1 MCGVNKMD
9 LFSFVND
16 NKSAPLADR
25 MRPRNFDEF
34 FGQEHIVGKGRLLR
48 RAIEADRLSSCIF
61 YGPPGVGKT
70 SLAWIIANM
79 CSAHFEKLNAV
90 TAGVNEVRDIIKAAQ
105 ERQKLY
111 NKSTVLLLDECHRW
125 SKAQSD
131 ALLPALEDGTIRL
144 IGSTT
149 ENPYI
154 SLTRALVSRC
164 RIFEFKHLTK
174 EDIKNALIKALNDK
188 ERGFGYMDIKID
200 SDALDHIVSVSSGDV
215 RSSLNALELAVLTTK
230 PDKDGNIVITMEIAE
245 ESIQKPVV
253 HIDESLFYDMLSAF
267 CKSLR
272 GSCPDAAVFWAMKL
286 IEGGID
292 PRIIARRMI
301 AHASEDVGL
310 ADPMALLQAIASM
323 DAVEKLGY
331 PECRLALT
339 QAIIYICTAPKSNA
353 VVMALDGAVNDAR
366 VNVTVPNHLS
376 DSHYSGHELLNKGV
390 GYLYPHDFPQHYVEQ
405 QYMPDEI
412 KDKKYYYP
420 SDMGYEK
427 RISEKL
433 KDAKHY

>member
-1 MCGVNKMD
+1 MMD
-9 LFSFVND
+9 LFSLANE

-70 SLAWIIANM
+70 SLASIVANM

-90 TAGVNEVRDIIKAAQ
+90 TAGIGEVRDIIKEA
-105 ERQKLY
+105 EDRQKLY
-111 NKSTVLLLDECHRW
+111 NKGTILLLDECHRW
-125 SKAQSD
+125 SKTQSD
-131 ALLPALEDGTIRL
+131 ALLPAIENGTIRL

-164 RIFEFKHLTK
+164 RVFEFKHLSN
-174 EDIKNALIKALNDK
+174 EDIKKALLMALEDK
-188 ERGFGYMDIKID
+188 QRGLGNMDITINE
-200 SDALDHIVSVSSGDV
+200 DALNHIVSFSSGDV
-215 RSSLNALELAVLTTK
+215 RSALNALELAALTTR
-230 PDKDGNIVITMEIAE
+230 PDSDGNVVITLEIAE
-245 ESIQKPVV
+245 ESIQKPVI
-253 HIDESLFYDMLSAF
+253 HMDESLFYDMLSAF

-272 GSCPDAAVFWAMKL
+272 GSDPDAAVFWAIKL
-286 IEGGID
+286 IEGGAD

-301 AHASEDVGL
+301 AHSSEDVGL
-310 ADPMALLQAIASM
+310 ADPMALLQANAAM

-339 QAIIYICTAPKSNA
+339 QAIIYICTAPKSNS
-353 VVMALDGAVNDAR
+353 VVMTLENAASDAR
-366 VNVTVPNHLS
+366 VNVTVPAHLS
-376 DSHYSGHELLNKGV
+376 DSHYSGHELLSKGV
-390 GYLYPHDFPQHYVEQ
+390 GYLYPHDFDGHYVEQ
-405 QYMPDEI
+405 QYMPDEL
-412 KDKKYYYP
+412 KDKKYYEP
-420 SDMGYEK
+420 GEMGYEK

>member
-1 MCGVNKMD
+1 
-9 LFSFVND
+9 
-16 NKSAPLADR
+16 
-25 MRPRNFDEF
+25 
-34 FGQEHIVGKGRLLR
+34 
-48 RAIEADRLSSCIF
+48 
-61 YGPPGVGKT
+61 
-70 SLAWIIANM
+70 
-79 CSAHFEKLNAV
+79 
-90 TAGVNEVRDIIKAAQ
+90 
-105 ERQKLY
+105 
-111 NKSTVLLLDECHRW
+111 LDECHRW

-131 ALLPALEDGTIRL
+131 ALLPALENGTISL

-164 RIFEFKHLTK
+164 RIFEFLPLTK
-174 EDIKNALIKALNDK
+174 QDIIDALRRALTD
-188 ERGFGYMDIKID
+188 ERGFKNMSVIID
-200 SDALDHIVSVSSGDV
+200 DAAIEHIASIAAGDV
-215 RSSLNALELAVLTTK
+215 RNAMNALELSVLTTK
-230 PDKDGNIVITMEIAE
+230 PDSNGDVHITLEIAE

-253 HIDESLFYDMLSAF
+253 QIDESLFYDMLSAF
-267 CKSLR
+267 CKSMR
-272 GSCPDAAVFWAMKL
+272 GSDPDAAVFWAMKL
-286 IEGGID
+286 IEGGAD

-339 QAIIYICTAPKSNA
+339 QAIIYICTAPKSNS
-353 VVMALDGAVNDAR
+353 VVMALENAVKDAR
-366 VNVTVPNHLS
+366 VNVTVPAHLS

-390 GYLYPHDFPQHYVEQ
+390 GYLYPHDFDDHYVQQ
-405 QYMPDEI
+405 QYMPQEL
-412 KDKKYYYP
+412 KDKKYYEP
-420 SDMGYEK
+420 TNMGNEK

>member
-1 MCGVNKMD
+1 MMD
-9 LFSFVND
+9 LFSLVND

-70 SLAWIIANM
+70 SLASIVANM

-90 TAGVNEVRDIIKAAQ
+90 TAGVSEVRDIIKAAE

-111 NKSTVLLLDECHRW
+111 NKSTILLLDECHRW

-131 ALLPALEDGTIRL
+131 ALLPALENGTIRL

-164 RIFEFKHLTK
+164 RIFEFKHLSK
-174 EDIKNALIKALNDK
+174 ADIKKAVLMAIEDK
-188 ERGFGYMDIKID
+188 QRGFGNMDITID
-200 SDALDHIVSVSSGDV
+200 DDALNHIVSVASGDV
-215 RSSLNALELAVLTTK
+215 RSALNAFELAVLTTK
-230 PDKDGNIVITMEIAE
+230 PDKDGNVVITLEIAE

-272 GSCPDAAVFWAMKL
+272 GSDPDAAVFWAMKL
-286 IEGGID
+286 IEGGAD
-292 PRIIARRMI
+292 PKIIARRMI
-301 AHASEDVGL
+301 AHSSEDVGL
-310 ADPMALLQAIASM
+310 ADPMALLQANAAM

-339 QAIIYICTAPKSNA
+339 QAIIYICTAPKSNS
-353 VVMALDGAVNDAR
+353 VVMALDNAVSDAR
-366 VNVTVPNHLS
+366 VNVTVPVHLS
-376 DSHYSGHELLNKGV
+376 DSHYSGHELLGKGV
-390 GYLYPHDFPQHYVEQ
+390 GYLYPHEYPDHYVLQ
-405 QYMPDEI
+405 QYMPDEL
-412 KDKKYYYP
+412 KDKKYYQP
-420 SDMGYEK
+420 SEMGQEK

>member
-1 MCGVNKMD
+1 MD
-9 LFSFVND
+9 LFSVINE

-48 RAIEADRLSSCIF
+48 RAIEADRLASCIF

-70 SLAWIIANM
+70 SLASIIASM
-79 CSAHFEKLNAV
+79 CSNHFEKLNAV
-90 TAGVNEVRDIIKAAQ
+90 TAGVNEVREIIKAAE

-111 NKSTVLLLDECHRW
+111 NKSTILLLDECHRW

-131 ALLPALEDGTIRL
+131 ALLPALENGTIRL

-164 RIFEFKHLTK
+164 RIFEFKHLSKT
-174 EDIKNALIKALNDK
+174 DIKNALLMALKDK
-188 ERGFGYMDIKID
+188 ERGFGNMDIKFNE
-200 SDALDHIVSVSSGDV
+200 DAMDHIVSVASGDV
-215 RSSLNALELAVLTTK
+215 RSALNALELAVLTTK
-230 PDKDGNIVITMEIAE
+230 PDKDGNVVIDLNIAE

-267 CKSLR
+267 CKSMR
-272 GSCPDAAVFWAMKL
+272 GSDPDAAVFWAMKL

-310 ADPMALLQAIASM
+310 ADPMALLQAIAAM
-323 DAVEKLGY
+323 DSVEKLGY

-339 QAIIYICTAPKSNA
+339 QAIIYICTAPKSNS
-353 VVMALDGAVNDAR
+353 VVMALDKASEDAR
-366 VNVTVPNHLS
+366 VNVTVPQHLS
-376 DSHYSGHELLNKGV
+376 DSHYSGHELLGKGI
-390 GYLYPHDFPQHYVEQ
+390 GYLYPHDFEDHFVIQ
-405 QYMPDEI
+405 QYMPDEL
-412 KDKKYYYP
+412 KDKKYYQP
-420 SDMGYEK
+420 SDMGEEK

-433 KDAKHY
+433 KNAKHY

>member
-1 MCGVNKMD
+1 MD
-9 LFSFVND
+9 LFSMINE
-16 NKSAPLADR
+16 NKQAPLADR

-34 FGQEHIVGKGRLLR
+34 FGQEHIVGRGRLLR

-70 SLAWIIANM
+70 SLATIIANM

-90 TAGVNEVRDIIKAAQ
+90 TAGVNEVREIIKSAE

-111 NKSTVLLLDECHRW
+111 NKSTILLLDECHRW

-131 ALLPALEDGTIRL
+131 ALLPALENGTIRL

-174 EDIKNALIKALNDK
+174 EDIKQALLMALKDEK
-188 ERGFGYMDIKID
+188 RGFGNMDITINEE
-200 SDALDHIVSVSSGDV
+200 ALDHIVSYASGDV
-215 RSSLNALELAVLTTK
+215 RSAMNALELAVLTTK
-230 PDKDGNIVITMEIAE
+230 PDKDGNVVITLEIAE

-272 GSCPDAAVFWAMKL
+272 GSDPDAAVFWAIKL
-286 IEGGID
+286 IEGGAD

-339 QAIIYICTAPKSNA
+339 QAIIYICTAPKSNS
-353 VVMALDGAVNDAR
+353 VVMALESASEDAR
-366 VNVTVPNHLS
+366 VNVTVPAHLS
-376 DSHYSGHELLNKGV
+376 DSHYSGHELLGKGV
-390 GYLYPHDFPQHYVEQ
+390 GYLYPHDFENHYVQQ
-405 QYMPDEI
+405 QYMPDEL
-412 KDKKYYYP
+412 KDKKYYQP
-420 SDMGYEK
+420 SDMGEEK